1 MEGGA
6 KQAVRNDA
14 LDFAKGALVLIMV
27 LYHWLN
33 YFVSTQGSFY
43 RYLRFLTPSFI
54 FITGFL
60 LSNIYS
66 SRYDDAAAKPTKRLI
81 GRGLKL
87 LLVFLALNVGAGLA
101 LHGLMYFSTIP
112 DLAQSLLTIISS
124 GNVAIVGQGK
134 ALSFSILV
142 PISYLLMISAVLLAA
157 TRTYK
162 YTLRVACAAFLAS
175 IVLLNFVRVTS
186 ANLEYLAIGL
196 IGMVLG
202 EFPIQRINAFTRHRI
217 VPILGLYLLYIVA
230 ITFWGTLYPL
240 QIVGVCLSVA
250 LLYLLGKPESGLG
263 KTGRVVVLLG
273 RYSLF
278 GYIAQIAILQILKRG
293 LQKFAPGTGWLVLSF
308 FAAFALTLLSVNAL
322 DKARLK
328 LRPIDR
334 IYRAV
339 FA

>member
-1 MEGGA
+1 M
-6 KQAVRNDA
+6 RNDA

-60 LSNIYS
+60 LSNIYL
-66 SRYDDAAAKPTKRLI
+66 SRYGKAHAKPAKRLI

-87 LLVFLALNVGAGLA
+87 LLVFLTLNVCAGLA
-101 LHGLMYFSTIP
+101 MYGSKYISTIP
-112 DLAQSLLTIISS
+112 DVAQGLFTVISS
-124 GNVAIVGQGK
+124 GNVAVVGHGK

-142 PISYLLMISAVLLAA
+142 PISYLLILSTVLLAA

-162 YTLRVACAAFLAS
+162 YTVHLACAAFLAS
-175 IVLLNFVRVTS
+175 IVLLNFAKVTS
-186 ANLEYLAIGL
+186 ANLEFLAIGL

-202 EFPIQRINAFTRHRI
+202 EVPIQRINAFTRNRI

-240 QIVGVCLSVA
+240 QIVGVCLSVT
-250 LLYLLGKPESGLG
+250 LLYLFGKPESGLG
-263 KTGRVVVLLG
+263 KTGLVVVLLG

-278 GYIAQIAILQILKRG
+278 GYIAQIAILQILKG
-293 LQKFAPGTGWLVLSF
+293 LQKFTPGTGWLVLSF
-308 FAAFALTLLSVNAL
+308 IAAFTLTLLSVNAL

-328 LRPIDR
+328 LPPIDR